1 MIIHKSFDCQNGNYK
16 LTSQCE
22 NTISSV
28 FTLLQS
34 NNTLLIQN
42 LNKFRNWAGG
52 GQESLVGGGAAA
64 PCPTAGYGPGSNS
77 RGHILWA

>member
-1 MIIHKSFDCQNGNYK
+1 MIILKSFDCQKGNYK

-42 LNKFRNWAGG
+42 LNKFRKFAGG
-52 GQESLVGGGAAA
+52 APAPPLATALARTVGATF
-64 PCPTAGYGPGSNS
+64 C
-77 RGHILWA
+77 GHK